1 MAHCNDPH
9 IEGRTVG
16 NPHGVKLV
24 RKGLFITGTD
34 TNVGK
39 TFVGAA
45 LADTA
50 RLRGIDLGVFKP
62 VSAGGRSDVQCLKEA
77 SGITDDDNLINPVA
91 LANPLSP
98 DIAAE
103 FENVRID
110 LNSIYD
116 AFDRLSCDHDRL
128 LVEGAGGILVPLT
141 CNVSMIDL
149 AARFALP
156 VLIVAHATLG
166 TINHTRLTI
175 EALQKRSLPIVG
187 VVYNQTTPGAP
198 SLSAKMS
205 PISVE
210 RHTGVKTLGSLPYAP
225 HLAHPGDGARAEF
238 AENHLDLTSLL
249 GS

>member
-103 FENVRID
+103 F
-110 LNSIYD
+110 
-116 AFDRLSCDHDRL
+116 DRLSCDHDRL

-198 SLSAKMS
+198 SLSEKMS

>member
-1 MAHCNDPH
+1 MADRKSIDIDGFVHKNPIPNASRIGNILMSGVIFGKDS
-9 IEGRTVG
+9 RTDQI
-16 NPHGVKLV
+16 PETLAEQSALV
-24 RKGLFITGTD
+24 FSHMKDI
-34 TNVGK
+34 V
-39 TFVGAA
+39 
-45 LADTA
+45 
-50 RLRGIDLGVFKP
+50 
-62 VSAGGRSDVQCLKEA
+62 EA
-77 SGITDDDNLINPVA
+77 
-91 LANPLSP
+91 
-98 DIAAE
+98 
-103 FENVRID
+103 
-110 LNSIYD
+110 
-116 AFDRLSCDHDRL
+116 
-128 LVEGAGGILVPLT
+128 AGGILVPLT